1 MIWKNLTNPG
11 NGYTLFNNEHYVRG
25 VDGKEFA
32 TYTNNSL
39 DEWYVWGTDMVGKIR
54 ANTKYF
60 FFKDH
65 LGSVRGVIDNSF
77 NLVSAMDFDMWGYLM
92 ENRVYNGDSS
102 KHKFTGKERDKE
114 NLYDCFGARYYDAK
128 IGRWGGVDSLFSKH
142 YDFTPYGYALNN
154 PLRMIDPDGKQIES
168 IYGDPMYYVNKETK
182 AIQERLL
189 IFQKELS
196 RTYENVGPALTLLI
210 GYGSKILVGQA
221 MGRNIPLIAI
231 STASVSTIAGLS
243 LTILHN
249 IPLKTSIEEE
259 VKLRIEKKKEE
270 EEYRET
276 VSNKN
281 EQTSKE
287 VDVMR
292 REIWEELRKYRTPAF

>member
-1 MIWKNLTNPG
+1 MKMNSKGKLLVTHGNPPLRG
-11 NGYTLFNNEHYVRG
+11 KFAGAVIKGFFARIANFWEHQQR
-25 VDGKEFA
+25 
-32 TYTNNSL
+32 
-39 DEWYVWGTDMVGKIR
+39 R
-54 ANTKYF
+54 
-60 FFKDH
+60 
-65 LGSVRGVIDNSF
+65 
-77 NLVSAMDFDMWGYLM
+77 
-92 ENRVYNGDSS
+92 
-102 KHKFTGKERDKE
+102 
-114 NLYDCFGARYYDAK
+114 
-128 IGRWGGVDSLFSKH
+128 KH